1 MRLGPDRAR
10 EPAGPLPVYPTDVA
24 RRPARVQMAAAL
36 PQEHQIDP
44 DLLEAYQEYLRT
56 LRLRQ
61 TKFGYILPVA
71 LVPAALSLD
80 WFVYPEL
87 FKPILASR
95 IWCNLVLTPCWI
107 LAFTPYARRL
117 L

>member
-10 EPAGPLPVYPTDVA
+10 ESAGPQPFITDAA
-24 RRPARVQMAAAL
+24 RRRAHMAAAL
-36 PQEHQIDP
+36 PQQQQTDLE
-44 DLLEAYQEYLRT
+44 LLEAYHEYLRT

-80 WFVYPEL
+80 WFVYSEL

-95 IWCNLVLTPCWI
+95 IWCNLILTPCWV
-107 LAFTPYARRL
+107 LVFTRW
-117 L
+117 